1 MNNNNNL
8 DAIYNKLSDGMR
20 QFSSTEEK
28 MEYLSN
34 ALHDSLEHY
43 YWVGFYFPHEKEM
56 LIGPSA
62 GPPACAAIGYEGVC
76 GAAFKSGKSVI
87 VANVDE
93 FPGHI
98 ACDPNSKSEIVVPL
112 KNSNGNVIALLDVD
126 SDRLGAFSESD
137 AVFLEKLVNEISV

>member
-8 DAIYNKLSDGMR
+8 DAIYNKLSDGMM
-20 QFSSTEEK
+20 QFNSTEEK

-56 LIGPSA
+56 QIGPSA

-87 VANVDE
+87 VTNVDE

-98 ACDPNSKSEIVVPL
+98 ACDPNSKSEIVIPV
-112 KNSNGNVIALLDVD
+112 KNSDDVVIALLDVD
-126 SDRLGAFSESD
+126 SDRLGAFNDTD
-137 AVFLEKLVNEISV
+137 AVFLEKLVNEISA

>member
-8 DAIYNKLSDGMR
+8 DAIYNKLSDGMM
-20 QFSSTEEK
+20 QFSSTEKK